1 MVRMMKVKGEAIW
14 IMCLLFILGG
24 VIASLTTYIGITYL
38 GLSET
43 NPFMA
48 EMFAKYG
55 MVNALILANLVEL
68 AIGLGVAILG
78 THPRTWERYSLP
90 MLIDLAIFATI
101 TLTDALGNI
110 IVVLEVIVK

>member
-1 MVRMMKVKGEAIW
+1 MIRVKRKAVW
-14 IMCLLFILGG
+14 IMCLLFIFGG

-38 GLSET
+38 NLSET
-43 NPFMA
+43 NPFME

-90 MLIDLAIFATI
+90 MLIDLAIFAAL
-101 TLTDALGNI
+101 TLIDALRNI
-110 IVVLEVIVK
+110 IVILKVILR